1 MSHPATLLAICM
13 MTMMISS
20 VVSTTTGQNTTAFVT
35 GDPSPAIAKLLECK
49 PGKQQRSFHCDSDG
63 TADFASQKLLCPTCN
78 DFGKSNLD
86 GLRLEET
93 CSPAN
98 DPLDIPS
105 TTNIFSE
112 VRCQLF
118 FF

>member
-1 MSHPATLLAICM
+1 MTTSHLATLLAICM
-13 MTMMISS
+13 MISS
-20 VVSTTTGQNTTAFVT
+20 VMSTTTGQNTTAFVT

-49 PGKQQRSFHCDSDG
+49 PGNQQRNSHCDSDG
-63 TADFASQKLLCPTCN
+63 TADFASQKLLCPTCD

-112 VRCQLF
+112 VKKF
-118 FF
+118 F